1 MENIPEYIEG
11 IPTTKKVSKERV
23 ALIKSYY
30 EKLWKQLQRTG
41 RGNRIYN
48 GFLGVDIFIVEKESD
63 KKTIYAASKN
73 WQSTFAVKHLS
84 EVVAK
89 AKKFGD
95 GPIYD
100 KPKGNTQ
107 KANGYKNIAVLH
119 HKIKLQGHQL
129 SLAFGE
135 RTERFRLHEGVELF
149 LAFAQ
154 FVILFLHADHVVGRS
169 IGRVLFHHCRQSA
182 QIFDR

>member
-1 MENIPEYIEG
+1 MENLPEYIEG
-11 IPTTKKVSKERV
+11 IPTNKKAAKERV

-30 EKLWKQLQRTG
+30 EKLWKQLQRAG
-41 RGNRIYN
+41 RVNRVFN

-89 AKKFGD
+89 AKKFDD

-107 KANGYKNIAVLH
+107 KANGYKNI
-119 HKIKLQGHQL
+119 
-129 SLAFGE
+129 
-135 RTERFRLHEGVELF
+135 
-149 LAFAQ
+149 
-154 FVILFLHADHVVGRS
+154 VILHYKFINEEHPYLNFVAKLTIGINKKNRTLHYLTTKRFGMCTVTCYKDTT
-169 IGRVLFHHCRQSA
+169 F
-182 QIFDR
+182 F